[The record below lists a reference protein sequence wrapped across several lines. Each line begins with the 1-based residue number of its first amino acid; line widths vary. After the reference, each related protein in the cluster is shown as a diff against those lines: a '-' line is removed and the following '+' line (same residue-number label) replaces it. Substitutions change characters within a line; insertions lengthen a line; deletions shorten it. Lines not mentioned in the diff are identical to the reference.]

1 MAAVLLATSCSK
13 DDGNDAA
20 IDTPIDN
27 PQQTVSNA
35 YKTVT
40 ISGKVGKAT
49 LSKVTVADSK
59 LQFDGTEVFT
69 FGEKDKTDVYGD
81 ISISD
86 KDGKFTATLNYSTVE
101 VLTSGDYTATLGDK
115 PEGISTYYD
124 NLETAVKNAY
134 YEIPFKVSEDSDEE
148 GKFKLTE
155 GTLSKAVPEPTYDIK
170 VYVQAA
176 FIRAQAS
183 RTIKLGGNDVDVVI
197 DKFYV
202 VPADVQMGSNESN
215 KTVAGKVYNVK
226 KLAGGIKYA
235 KTYVGKNVGNG
246 TFKNPLTNTGDGTV
260 TYTSDN
266 TNVATISDD
275 GVVSL
280 GAAGKTTI
288 TATVSADTD
297 GFTYA
302 DDANTA
308 TYTLVVAPVDCIPG
322 IFSVSASKQVFFSKG
337 NLQYQVGSSPAAW
350 QFAEH
355 QYDVCH
361 KTNDNVGDNYSSW
374 SNKWTDLFGWVGESS
389 NFTDVA
395 QYGVSTSTSTNSA
408 DGYGT
413 DKTDALKADW
423 GKVFGATSP
432 WQTLTGG
439 DTESAEWYYLF
450 KSRTEASSKYG
461 EGSVNGMNGLILLP
475 DDWTYPTDLSES
487 STSADNFKS
496 GTSSWSNN
504 YTADD
509 WLKMEAN
516 GAVFLPAAG
525 CRYGADVD
533 DVGDYGCYWSSS
545 PYAGYADDAGRAWF
559 LYFLSDYLDPV
570 GCVDRYYG
578 LSVRLVR
585 PL

>member
-59 LQFDGTEVFT
+59 LQLEVGDKFT
-69 FGEKDKTDVYGD
+69 FGEKDKTDVFGD
-81 ISISD
+81 ITIND
-86 KDGKFTATLNYSTVE
+86 ADGNFTATLNYSTVE
-101 VLTSGDYTATLGDK
+101 VLMSGKYTATLGDK
-115 PEGISTYYD
+115 PEGISTNYD

-134 YEIPFKVSEDSDEE
+134 YEIPFKVANDGDEE
-148 GKFKLTE
+148 GKFKLTD

-183 RTIKLGGNDVDVVI
+183 RSIKLGGSDVNVEI
-197 DKFYV
+197 NKYYV

-215 KTVAGKVYNVK
+215 KTSAGKVYNVK
-226 KLAGGIKYA
+226 KLAGGISYA
-235 KTYVGKNVGNG
+235 KTYVGKKVGNDAF
-246 TFKNPLTNTGDGTV
+246 TNPLSLTGDGTV
-260 TYTSDN
+260 TYTSGN
-266 TNVATISDD
+266 AEVATISDD

-350 QFAEH
+350 RFAEH
-355 QYDVCH
+355 QYSVCH
-361 KTNDNVGDNYSSW
+361 KTDDNVGDNYSSW
-374 SNKWTDLFGWVGESS
+374 SNKWTDLFGWVGKTS

-413 DKTDALKADW
+413 SETDALKADW

-450 KSRTEASSKYG
+450 NSRTEASSKYG
-461 EGSVNGMNGLILLP
+461 EGSVNGMKGLILLP

-525 CRYGADVD
+525 YRYGADVY
-533 DVGDYGCYWSSS
+533 DVGVYGCSWSSS
-545 PYAGYADDAGRAWF
+545 PSAGIAGSAWS
-559 LYFLSDYLDPV
+559 LYFYSGRLCPDDNDYR
-570 GCVDRYYG
+570 GFGR
-578 LSVRLVR
+578 SVRLVR